1 MYRFE
6 GPFRTLHNPGYLY
19 RFEGP
24 FRGIL
29 NPLFYFNTYREGLTM
44 NFVPRSTW
52 FQPTRKEG
60 REMTNRNGKIPTRSQ
75 NAPGACG
82 GLGWHIWFYRP
93 EKTGI
98 VSGIEKRGVQKKSNW
113 ERVNWRRQR
122 GKWKRR
128 RRQDTLTYQCNF
140 HACVLVFLIA
150 CWRGGGREVDG
161 GGGKGVNCVEQEE
174 RWV

>member
-1 MYRFE
+1 MPFIIRNACTDLREEGPFRTIRNPGCMYRFE

-82 GLGWHIWFYRP
+82 GLGWHI
-93 EKTGI
+93 
-98 VSGIEKRGVQKKSNW
+98 
-113 ERVNWRRQR
+113 
-122 GKWKRR
+122 
-128 RRQDTLTYQCNF
+128 
-140 HACVLVFLIA
+140 
-150 CWRGGGREVDG
+150 
-161 GGGKGVNCVEQEE
+161 
-174 RWV
+174 